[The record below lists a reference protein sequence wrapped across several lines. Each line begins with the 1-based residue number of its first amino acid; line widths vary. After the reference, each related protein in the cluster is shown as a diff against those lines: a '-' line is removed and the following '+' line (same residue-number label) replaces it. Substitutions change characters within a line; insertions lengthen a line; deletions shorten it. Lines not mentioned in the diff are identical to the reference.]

1 MTSADDGHLVGSVRF
16 LGTGMPGAIN
26 YRHKKAGALLA
37 GGKQFDL
44 WNAVQSLLQ

>member
-1 MTSADDGHLVGSVRF
+1 VD
-16 LGTGMPGAIN
+16 
-26 YRHKKAGALLA
+26 YRYEKAGAFFA

>member
-1 MTSADDGHLVGSVRF
+1 MPSA
-16 LGTGMPGAIN
+16 TN
-26 YRHKKAGALLA
+26 YRYKKADALLA